1 MWMLPPPLTTWPYIC
16 TMGLNSPS
24 LNSRIQLV
32 MEKAQLPFLSA
43 TELSAL
49 IKSREVSPVE
59 ATEAY
64 LDRIEDVDGKLNSYS
79 TVCRDEALAEA
90 RRAQEEID
98 SGSYRGPMHGVP
110 VAVKD
115 QFNTKG
121 IRTTGGSTIL
131 EDLVPDEDA
140 TIITNL
146 KRAGAVLLGKL
157 NMSEYAMGSAFH
169 HPYGRPR
176 NPWDLSRNPGT
187 SSSGSSAAT
196 AAFLCA
202 TSLGEDTGGSIRVP
216 AAFCGLVGIR
226 PTWGL
231 VSRYGVLGSSWSMDT
246 AGPISRT
253 AADCAMTLGDIAG
266 YDPKDLYTKDAP
278 VPDYLSKL
286 DGDIRGL
293 KIGVVRER
301 IHNDT
306 VEPEVGESVEKAI
319 FDLRELGAM
328 VEDVS
333 IPLIA
338 QSAVVYSVVFMVDA
352 VAVHKEGIANNLARY
367 DHNNRVRL
375 LTGSI
380 LPPQAH
386 QKAIRLRQMLR
397 RQILDALNTV
407 DVLVMPTTSVAA
419 PSIPTKSG
427 IGSKQEVLDEYSGRL
442 NFTAPFS
449 LANVPALSIGC
460 GFTSQGLPVGL
471 QVVGKPFDETT
482 LFRVARAYEQATDW
496 HSRRPLV

>member
-1 MWMLPPPLTTWPYIC
+1 MRCPSLTTCSHIC
-16 TMGLNSPS
+16 TMGLNSLS
-24 LNSRIQLV
+24 LNPTIWLV
-32 MEKAQLPFLSA
+32 MKKADLPFLSA
-43 TELSAL
+43 TDLAGL
-49 IKSREVSPVE
+49 IKSGEVSPID
-59 ATEAY
+59 AAEAY
-64 LDRIEDVDGKLNSYS
+64 LDRIEDVDSKLNSYI
-79 TVCRDEALAEA
+79 TVCRDEALAQA
-90 RRAQEEID
+90 RGAQEEIA

-131 EDLVPDEDA
+131 EDFVPGEDA
-140 TIITNL
+140 TVITKL
-146 KRAGAVLLGKL
+146 KNAGAVLMGKL
-157 NMSEYAMGSAFH
+157 NLSEYAMGSAFH

-187 SSSGSSAAT
+187 SSSGSGAAT

-202 TSLGEDTGGSIRVP
+202 TSLGEDTGGSIRLP
-216 AAFCGLVGIR
+216 AAYCGLVGIR

-231 VSRYGVLGSSWSMDT
+231 VSRHGMLGSSWSMDI

-253 AADCAMTLGDIAG
+253 TADCAMTLSTIAG
-266 YDPKDLYTKDAP
+266 HDPYDPNTAAAP

-293 KIGVVRER
+293 KVGVIQER
-301 IHNDT
+301 VQNYA
-306 VEPEVGESVEKAI
+306 VEPEVRESVEKAI
-319 FDLRELGAM
+319 SNLGELGA
-328 VEDVS
+328 VVQDVYL
-333 IPLIA
+333 PLVA
-338 QSAVVYSVVFMVDA
+338 QSAAAYSAVFLVDA

-375 LTGSI
+375 LTGNI
-380 LPPQAH
+380 LPSQAH
-386 QKAIRLRQMLR
+386 QKAIKVREILR
-397 RQILDALNTV
+397 RQILDLLQKV
-407 DVLVMPTTSVAA
+407 DVLVLPTSPTSA
-419 PSIPTKSG
+419 PSIPTQAG

-442 NFTAPFS
+442 NFTAPFN

-471 QVVGKPFDETT
+471 QVAGKPFDETT
-482 LFRVARAYEQATDW
+482 LFRVAYAYEQTTDW
-496 HSRRPLV
+496 HTRRPPI